1 MSAHHPVELRAPAAR
16 LTRALIAATMSVML
30 VAGCGG
36 GGSDEANAA
45 DRSYSADVVAHHAQT
60 LALLDLTL
68 GRDALDP
75 RIGAFA
81 DQARSETFAEVHK
94 AQGRLKA
101 WGEKVPKTSLEH
113 THDEAGAEYDTS
125 IAGVMS
131 SDEVHKLES
140 TKGEAF
146 QEAWVRQLIAH
157 EQGAVKVASAA
168 IAEGQDTVAVAA
180 ARQDRKAHM
189 HRIALLEDLLAS

>member
-1 MSAHHPVELRAPAAR
+1 
-16 LTRALIAATMSVML
+16 
-30 VAGCGG
+30 
-36 GGSDEANAA
+36 
-45 DRSYSADVVAHHAQT
+45 
-60 LALLDLTL
+60 
-68 GRDALDP
+68 
-75 RIGAFA
+75 
-81 DQARSETFAEVHK
+81 
-94 AQGRLKA
+94 
-101 WGEKVPKTSLEH
+101 
-113 THDEAGAEYDTS
+113 
-125 IAGVMS
+125 MS
-131 SDEVHKLES
+131 SDEVHTLES